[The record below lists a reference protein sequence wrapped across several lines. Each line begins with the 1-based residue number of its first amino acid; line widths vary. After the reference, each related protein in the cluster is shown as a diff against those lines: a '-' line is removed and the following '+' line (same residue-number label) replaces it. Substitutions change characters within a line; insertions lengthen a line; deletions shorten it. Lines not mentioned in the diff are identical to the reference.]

1 MAHPYEW
8 YEAYGS
14 PVWAMDPGYESDMDM
29 EVKVLSRV
37 RLFETPWTVTCQAPQ
52 SMGFSRQEY

>member
-1 MAHPYEW
+1 
-8 YEAYGS
+8 
-14 PVWAMDPGYESDMDM
+14 MDPGYESDMDM

-52 SMGFSRQEY
+52 SMGFSGQVY

>member
-1 MAHPYEW
+1 MAHPYEL

-29 EVKVLSRV
+29 EVKVLVVSDSLRPHG
-37 RLFETPWTVTCQAPQ
+37 L
-52 SMGFSRQEY
+52 